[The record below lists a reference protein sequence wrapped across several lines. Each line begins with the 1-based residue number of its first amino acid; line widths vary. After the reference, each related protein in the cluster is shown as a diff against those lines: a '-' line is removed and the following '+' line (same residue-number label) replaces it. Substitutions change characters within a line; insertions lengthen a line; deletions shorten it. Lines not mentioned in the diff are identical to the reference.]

1 MIEMILKRIFIIVI
15 LGLMVVSCGSKK
27 KIVTKKK
34 NASHRTERVVV
45 KTKTDDS
52 KSEAETPS
60 EIVVNPAD
68 RKTFA
73 NSTEE
78 YISNYS
84 GIAKEEMRRYKIPA
98 SITLAQ
104 GILESSSGQGR
115 LAVEGNNHFG
125 IKCHEWTGDKIYHDD
140 DARQEC
146 FRKYKQAKESFEDH
160 SAFLT
165 GRGRYA
171 KLFQL
176 DIDDY
181 EGWAKELRAAGY
193 ATDRKYPDKL
203 IGLIERFDL
212 QKYDEEVIG
221 SPRRERIKP
230 TERITEVSTHE
241 VVKGDTMFSLSKKYN
256 LTIEELQRLNG
267 MRNNDLKLGQL
278 LILKSN

>member
-1 MIEMILKRIFIIVI
+1 ML
-15 LGLMVVSCGSKK
+15 VSCGSKK
-27 KIVTKKK
+27 RIVTKKR
-34 NASHRTERVVV
+34 NASPRTERVVV
-45 KTKTDDS
+45 KTNTDDP
-52 KSEAETPS
+52 KTEAETPS
-60 EIVVNPAD
+60 EIVVNPEA

-73 NSTEE
+73 SSTEE
-78 YISNYS
+78 YIHNYS

-125 IKCHEWTGDKIYHDD
+125 IKCHDWTGDKIYHDD

-146 FRKYKQAKESFEDH
+146 FRKYRHAKESFEDH

-165 GRGRYA
+165 SRGRYA

-203 IGLIERFDL
+203 IGLIERFNL

-221 SPRRERIKP
+221 SPRRKRIKN

-241 VVKGDTMFSLSKKYN
+241 VVKGDTMYSLSKRYN
-256 LTIEELQRLNG
+256 LTIQELQHLNG

-278 LILKSN
+278 LIIKSN